1 MRISGPAGDAAAAPA
16 GFPGRA
22 QLRSAGPMRPGEA
35 ASLARLKGL
44 AGGPGSGLPGR
55 RTGLVKSGIERPD
68 LHRRHHALPT
78 IRFANPVNSQVAVL
92 L

>member
-1 MRISGPAGDAAAAPA
+1 MPLRLLP
-16 GFPGRA
+16 GFPA
-22 QLRSAGPMRPGEA
+22 ALKLRSAGPVRPDAA

-44 AGGPGSGLPGR
+44 GGPGSGLPGR

-78 IRFANPVNSQVAVL
+78 IRLANPVNPQVAAL